1 MHAKIK
7 YIYNINA
14 PSEFTY
20 ELKND
25 FFSGDEFFMKIHFDD
40 NEQQLDLPYS
50 GFILSKRNSVIEFED
65 LVLPCNDVNKI

>member
-1 MHAKIK
+1 
-7 YIYNINA
+7 
-14 PSEFTY
+14 
-20 ELKND
+20 
-25 FFSGDEFFMKIHFDD
+25 MKIHFDD